1 MLMTPLSALIK
12 RPFRTATSRYALYG
26 ALFGCCFPIGATLLD
41 LLVQGLPLTLASI
54 LKVQRVQ
61 SLHWIIDTAP
71 LFLGIF
77 ASLAGRRQD
86 DIRELNEQLEKRVE
100 ERTTQL
106 IQVNKDLQIQMA
118 ERERIEEELIQEKAI
133 AEGANQTKSAFLAN
147 MSHEI
152 RTPMN
157 GVLGMT
163 GLLLDTRLDKEQR
176 GFATAAYSS
185 AEALLT
191 LINDILDFSKIEA
204 GKMDLEMINFEL
216 RSAIEEVIDLV
227 APKSEEKEVELAFL
241 VNDDTPAFLRGDPG
255 RIRQVLLNLLANA
268 IKFTQ
273 DGEVSL
279 TVMCEAETDV
289 NATIRFEVRDTGIGI
304 PEDRRDTLFKSFS
317 QVDTSTTRKYGG
329 SGLGLAISKQ
339 LCELMGGEIG
349 VRSQEGVGSTFW
361 FRLCL
366 EKQTS
371 PPPAAHPLPI
381 RDLKNLRVL
390 VVDDNRTNRQVL
402 AHYLTRWGCEPVDAD
417 SAETALA
424 LLRSS
429 VKPFDLALLDYQMPE
444 VSGDTLAKAIHG
456 DPLLK
461 TLPLI
466 LLTSMGQRGDA
477 ARMQEAGFSGYLIK
491 PVKPAQLYDCIAL
504 VMGNGNVETHE
515 EPSPSITRHIV
526 NEIQRR
532 EVRILVAEDNV
543 VNQQVAIHILQR
555 AGFRCEVASNG
566 LEAVEALRNLTYD
579 AVLMDC
585 QMPEMDGFEATRAI
599 RSGER
604 EGNRHVTIIA
614 MTANAMQGDRDRCI
628 EAGMDGYISKPIK
641 AEELL
646 ALLTHWLPTSGPTK
660 TRSTPIDSPKTPDET
675 VPVLDLTELLKVIHG
690 DRVFLV
696 HLVEQLLND
705 MPVRLVRLREAVG
718 QPDAKTAS
726 LEAHAMSGAA
736 GTFGA
741 FALQAICARIEL
753 LAIEEKMDPVQKLL
767 SSLDTTW
774 RATEQELRGIVSGE
788 PTG

>member
-1 MLMTPLSALIK
+1 MMTLLNPIK
-12 RPFRTATSRYALYG
+12 RRFRTATARYALYG
-26 ALFGCCFPIGATLLD
+26 TLFGFAFPIGATLLD
-41 LLVQGLPLTLASI
+41 LLMQGLPFTRAGI
-54 LKVQRVQ
+54 LQAQRTQ
-61 SLHWIIDTAP
+61 PLHWIIDTAP
-71 LFLGIF
+71 VILGFF
-77 ASLAGRRQD
+77 ASIAGRRQD
-86 DIRELNEQLEKRVE
+86 DIAELNEQLEQRVV

-163 GLLLDTRLDKEQR
+163 GLLLDTHLDKEQR
-176 GFATAAYSS
+176 EFARAAHSS

-204 GKMDLEMINFEL
+204 GKLDLEIIDFEL

-227 APKSEEKEVELAFL
+227 APKAEEKRVELAFL
-241 VNDDTPAFLRGDPG
+241 VNDDTPALLRGDPG
-255 RIRQVLLNLLANA
+255 RIRQILLNLLANA

-273 DGEVSL
+273 EGEVSL

-289 NATIRFEVRDTGIGI
+289 SATIRFEVKDTGIGI
-304 PEDRRDTLFKSFS
+304 PENRRDTLFKSFS
-317 QVDTSTTRKYGG
+317 QVDASTTRKYGG

-339 LCELMGGEIG
+339 LCELMGGKIG
-349 VRSQEGVGSTFW
+349 VRSQEGIGSTFW
-361 FRLCL
+361 FGLCL
-366 EKQTS
+366 EKQTV
-371 PPPAAHPLPI
+371 PPQATLPLPTKG
-381 RDLKNLRVL
+381 LKNLRVL

-402 AHYLTRWGCEPVDAD
+402 VHYLTRWGCEPTDAD
-417 SAETALA
+417 GAVTALA
-424 LLRSS
+424 LLRNAG
-429 VKPFDLALLDYQMPE
+429 KPFDLALLDYQMPD
-444 VSGDTLAKAIHG
+444 VSGDTLAKAIRS
-456 DPLLK
+456 DPVLK

-466 LLTSMGQRGDA
+466 LLTSIGQRGDA
-477 ARMQEAGFSGYLIK
+477 LRMQEAGFSGYLIK
-491 PVKPAQLYDCIAL
+491 PVKPAQLRDCIAL
-504 VMGNGNVETHE
+504 VMGLGNVQTHQ
-515 EPSPSITRHIV
+515 EPSPIITQHIV
-526 NEIQRR
+526 NQIHRTEA
-532 EVRILVAEDNV
+532 RILVAEDNV

-566 LEAVEALRNLTYD
+566 LEAVEALRNLPYD

-599 RSGER
+599 RSGDR
-604 EGNRHVTIIA
+604 EDNRHVPIIA

-628 EAGMDGYISKPIK
+628 EAGMDDYISKPVN
-641 AEELL
+641 AEELI
-646 ALLTHWLPTSGPTK
+646 ALLNRWFSAPGPTK
-660 TRSTPIDSPKTPDET
+660 TQPTPIDSQKTPDET
-675 VPVLDLTELLKVIHG
+675 HPVLDLTALLQVIHG

-696 HLVEQLLND
+696 HLIEKLLTD
-705 MPVRLVRLREAVG
+705 VPLRLIRLKEAVDLS
-718 QPDAKTAS
+718 DAKTVNM
-726 LEAHAMSGAA
+726 EAHAISGAA

-741 FALQAICARIEL
+741 SALQALCARIEL
-753 LAIEEKMDPVQKLL
+753 FAAEGKMDPVQKLL

-774 RATEQELRGIVSGE
+774 QSTEQELRRIASAE